1 MQYYHLLDLQR
12 EPFANSP
19 DPRLLYLSAQ
29 HHDCLQQLE
38 LAVRLRRGLS
48 VVIGEVGTGKTTICR
63 RLIRNLGGEG
73 DRRMV
78 SRLFLDPDFKS
89 GRDFLVAIT
98 RACDLGDDDEL
109 ARLDERELREIFN
122 NFLLRESV
130 ERDRNVLLIIDEG
143 QKLPDFCL
151 EVLRE
156 LLNYETNDRKLVQVL
171 IFAQQEFKEQI
182 RRHNY
187 FRDRIALFFHLR
199 PLGFRETR
207 ALINFRLRQS
217 HRRPA
222 LARDLFTLPALWTI
236 YRHTGGYPRRIIMLC
251 SQVLLAHIARCGD
264 NSATCRK
271 IRVGLVRSCA
281 RRVFC

>member
-1 MQYYHLLDLQR
+1 MNYYQLLDLQR

-19 DPRLLYLSAQ
+19 DPRLLYLSEQ

-38 LAVRLRRGLS
+38 LAVRLRRGLG
-48 VVIGEVGTGKTTICR
+48 VVLGEVGTGKTTICR

-73 DRRMV
+73 DRRTIT
-78 SRLFLDPDFKS
+78 RLILDPDFHS
-89 GRDFLVAIT
+89 RRDFLAAIV
-98 RACDLGDDDEL
+98 RAFGLGDDEL
-109 ARLDERELREIFN
+109 AEPGERELKELFY
-122 NFLLRESV
+122 NFLLQESV
-130 ERDRNVLLIIDEG
+130 GRDRNVLLIIDEG

-151 EVLRE
+151 EALRE

-171 IFAQQEFKEQI
+171 IFAQEEFRARI
-182 RRHNY
+182 RQHNY
-187 FRDRIALFFHLR
+187 FQDRIALFMHLR

-222 LARDLFTLPALWTI
+222 AADELFTLPAMWLV

-251 SQVLLAHIARCGD
+251 SQIMLAYLVRCGHD
-264 NSATCRK
+264 HTAPGK
-271 IRVGLVRSCA
+271 ITASLVRSCM
-281 RRVFC
+281 RRVFS

>member
-1 MQYYHLLDLQR
+1 MQYYQLLDLQR

-63 RLIRNLGGEG
+63 RLIRNLGGER
-73 DRRMV
+73 DRRTLT
-78 SRLFLDPDFKS
+78 RLFLDPNFKS
-89 GRDFLVAIT
+89 GREFLAAIVQ
-98 RACDLGDDDEL
+98 AFGLGGEEP
-109 ARLDERELREIFN
+109 AEFNERELRELFN
-122 NFLLRESV
+122 NFLLQESL

-171 IFAQQEFKEQI
+171 IFAQEEFKGHI

-187 FRDRIALFFHLR
+187 FRDRIAYFFHLR

-207 ALINFRLRQS
+207 ELINFRLRQS

-222 LARDLFTLPALWTI
+222 TADDLFTLPALWLI
-236 YRHTGGYPRRIIMLC
+236 YRHTGGYPRRIVMLC
-251 SQVLLAHIARCGD
+251 SQVLLAYIARGGLD
-264 NSATCRK
+264 AAGPP
-271 IRVGLVRSCA
+271 RVRASLVRACA
-281 RRVFC
+281 RRVFS

>member
-1 MQYYHLLDLQR
+1 MQYYQLLDLQR

-19 DPRLLYLSAQ
+19 DPRLLYLSEQ

-73 DRRMV
+73 DRRTIT
-78 SRLFLDPDFKS
+78 RLFLDPNFRCSQEFLADIGRSFK
-89 GRDFLVAIT
+89 
-98 RACDLGDDDEL
+98 LGGDEL
-109 ARLDERELREIFN
+109 KELNERELRERLY
-122 NFLLRESV
+122 NFLLQESL
-130 ERDRNVLLIIDEG
+130 EADRNVLLIIDEG

-171 IFAQQEFKEQI
+171 IFAQEEFKAQI

-187 FRDRIALFFHLR
+187 FQDRIAFFFHLR
-199 PLGFRETR
+199 PLGFRETK
-207 ALINFRLRQS
+207 ALVNFRLRQS

-222 LARDLFTLPALWTI
+222 TADDLFTTPALWLI
-236 YRHTGGYPRRIIMLC
+236 YRYSGGYPRRIVMLC
-251 SQVLLAHIARCGD
+251 SQILLAYIARG
-264 NSATCRK
+264 SLETVGPRR
-271 IRVGLVRSCA
+271 IRASLVRACA
-281 RRVFC
+281 RRVFS